1 MEQRFD
7 IPRIELRRIV
17 EEALAEDLGWGDI
30 TTQSLIDPAWPAR
43 SQVLAKEAG
52 ILCGTGVLL
61 AVFRSV
67 DPTIEAEVLAQ
78 DGTEVEPGQVVVNLW
93 GPATGLLI
101 GERVALN
108 FLQRMS
114 GIATATR
121 RYVEAVEGLP
131 VRIVETRK
139 TTPGLRILEKYAVR
153 VGGGHNH
160 RHNLSDAILIK
171 DNHLA
176 ALQVRGIGLA
186 AALDL
191 ARQKAPHTV
200 TIEVEVE
207 TPEQAAEAADAGAD
221 TVMLD
226 NMTLDEMQ
234 RAVSLVDGRA
244 LIEASGGVRLDTVRA
259 IAETGV
265 DLISVG
271 AITHSVRALD
281 FSIDFTV

>member
-1 MEQRFD
+1 MC
-7 IPRIELRRIV
+7 
-17 EEALAEDLGWGDI
+17 
-30 TTQSLIDPAWPAR
+30 SWP
-43 SQVLAKEAG
+43 
-52 ILCGTGVLL
+52 
-61 AVFRSV
+61 VFRTV
-67 DPTIEAEVLAQ
+67 DPTIEAELLVS
-78 DGTEVEPGQVVVNLW
+78 DGAEVDPGDVVATLW
-93 GPATGLLI
+93 GSASGLLV

-121 RYVEAVEGLP
+121 RYVAAVEDLP

-176 ALQVRGIGLA
+176 ALEARGIGLA

-191 ARQKAPHTV
+191 ARQRAPHTI

-207 TPEQAAEAADAGAD
+207 TPEKAAEAAEAGRGHHYARQYVPGAKCGAPWAWW
-221 TVMLD
+221 TAGPSSRLPAACGWRRCER
-226 NMTLDEMQ
+226 LA
-234 RAVSLVDGRA
+234 RPVSTSSPWGP
-244 LIEASGGVRLDTVRA
+244 
-259 IAETGV
+259 
-265 DLISVG
+265 
-271 AITHSVRALD
+271 
-281 FSIDFTV
+281 